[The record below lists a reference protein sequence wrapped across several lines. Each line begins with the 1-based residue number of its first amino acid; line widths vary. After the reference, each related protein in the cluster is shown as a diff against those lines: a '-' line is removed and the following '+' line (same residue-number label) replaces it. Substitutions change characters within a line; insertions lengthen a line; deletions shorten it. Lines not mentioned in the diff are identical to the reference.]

1 MQLRR
6 AVSALIDPPSR
17 LNRHHDLRA
26 LSTFG
31 G

>member
-1 MQLRR
+1 MRR

-17 LNRHHDLRA
+17 LNRHHYLRA